1 MLVFLKLKQI
11 CEKVIPYFLSDIQSC
26 SAQRNERT
34 IIRILL
40 QMDIHPK
47 LSEMQASIL
56 LDSMRM
62 YFYYFFKLIDSLKQ
76 IITAPL
82 DKLISTVPLDRVL
95 LRRIYLYLH
104 PDSIDTNSSVCST
117 T

>member
-1 MLVFLKLKQI
+1 MKQI

-56 LDSMRM
+56 LDSMRSP
-62 YFYYFFKLIDSLKQ
+62 LLHTIHSIDSLKQ
-76 IITAPL
+76 IIMASL
-82 DKLISTVPLDRVL
+82 EELISTVPLDRAIL
-95 LRRIYLYLH
+95 QRIYVYFH
-104 PDSIDTNSSVCST
+104 PESNEMDYRVCSNSKNAT
-117 T
+117 

>member
-1 MLVFLKLKQI
+1 MKK
-11 CEKVIPYFLSDIQSC
+11 YFYIRLFDIQN
-26 SAQRNERT
+26 RFTNHNERT
-34 IIRILL
+34 VIQILL
-40 QMDIHPK
+40 QMDICPK

-104 PDSIDTNSSVCST
+104 PDSNDTNSSVCST

>member
-1 MLVFLKLKQI
+1 
-11 CEKVIPYFLSDIQSC
+11 
-26 SAQRNERT
+26 
-34 IIRILL
+34 
-40 QMDIHPK
+40 MDIHPK

-56 LDSMRM
+56 LDSMRSP
-62 YFYYFFKLIDSLKQ
+62 LLHTIHSIDSLKQ

-95 LRRIYLYLH
+95 LRQIYLYLH
-104 PDSIDTNSSVCST
+104 PDSNDTNSSVCST